1 MSQTFV
7 CPRCGYACD
16 RQIMLY
22 RHLGRKL
29 PCLPILSD
37 TPTTVILTAMLKQN
51 LTYGCDKCNKTFSKR
66 GFFLKH
72 IRRCGVEDHAAHVL
86 ACEFAD
92 TGADADEGADASAS
106 ASDGESCNN

>member
-92 TGADADEGADASAS
+92 NTGADEVASAS